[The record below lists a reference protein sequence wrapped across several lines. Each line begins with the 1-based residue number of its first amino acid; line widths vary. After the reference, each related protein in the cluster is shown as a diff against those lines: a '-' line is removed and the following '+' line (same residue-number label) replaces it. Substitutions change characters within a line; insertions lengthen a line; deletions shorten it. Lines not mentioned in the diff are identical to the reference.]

1 MIGDFIKVAAIVI
14 ILSVVVV
21 LLRTRLPEY
30 SLLLSIAVVCVALL
44 FVISD
49 IFPQIEKMR
58 DLFEK
63 SGNTSLYFGV
73 ALKALG
79 IAYIS
84 DFSANVCRD
93 FGMTALA
100 QITDIAGKGAIFVLS
115 IPLIS
120 AVLQAALKFV
130 GL

>member
-1 MIGDFIKVAAIVI
+1 MIGDFIKITAVVI
-14 ILSVVVV
+14 TVSVVVV

-30 SLLLSIAVVCVALL
+30 SLLLSVAAVCVALL
-44 FVISD
+44 FILGD
-49 IFPQIEKMR
+49 IFPQIEKLR
-58 DLFEK
+58 VLFEK

-79 IAYIS
+79 ISYIS
-84 DFSANVCRD
+84 DFAANICRD
-93 FGMTALA
+93 FGLGALA
-100 QITDIAGKGAIFVLS
+100 QLTDIAGKGAIFVLS

>member
-14 ILSVVVV
+14 TLSVVVV
-21 LLRTRLPEY
+21 LLRARLPEY
-30 SLLLSIAVVCVALL
+30 SLLLSIAVVCVVFL
-44 FVISD
+44 FVLSN

-73 ALKALG
+73 ALKSLG

-84 DFSANVCRD
+84 DFAGSVCRD
-93 FGMTALA
+93 FGMSALA
-100 QITDIAGKGAIFVLS
+100 QLTDIAGKGAIFVLS